1 MNFKEML
8 EKRHACK
15 LFDGRKIPEEDLKFI
30 LESGVLAPSSHG
42 FEPWKFFVLND
53 RQEELSR
60 LCFNQ
65 QNVATASHNI
75 ILVARKDL
83 QEKDAFAR
91 SQIRRFSG
99 SSEENFQRILQIYT
113 HKTNQMSDK
122 ELYEYAKLQ
131 CYLALMQMSLAAIS
145 IGVDSCMIGGFEKEK
160 VDAFLKLKEPFES
173 AVILSLGYKKNEPKY
188 AKIRLKFDEVVEYL

>member
-15 LFDGRKIPEEDLKFI
+15 LFDGRKIPE
-30 LESGVLAPSSHG
+30 
-42 FEPWKFFVLND
+42 
-53 RQEELSR
+53 
-60 LCFNQ
+60 
-65 QNVATASHNI
+65 
-75 ILVARKDL
+75 VARKDL

-99 SSEENFQRILQIYT
+99 SSEENFQKILQIYT

-122 ELYEYAKLQ
+122 ELYHYASLQ

>member
-1 MNFKEML
+1 ME
-8 EKRHACK
+8 
-15 LFDGRKIPEEDLKFI
+15 I
-30 LESGVLAPSSHG
+30 
-42 FEPWKFFVLND
+42 FVLND
-53 RQEELSR
+53 RQEELSK

>member
-1 MNFKEML
+1 M
-8 EKRHACK
+8 
-15 LFDGRKIPEEDLKFI
+15 KFI

-53 RQEELSR
+53 RQEELSK

>member
-53 RQEELSR
+53 RQEELSK

-113 HKTNQMSDK
+113 HRTN
-122 ELYEYAKLQ
+122 
-131 CYLALMQMSLAAIS
+131 QMSLAAIS

>member
-1 MNFKEML
+1 M
-8 EKRHACK
+8 
-15 LFDGRKIPEEDLKFI
+15 
-30 LESGVLAPSSHG
+30 
-42 FEPWKFFVLND
+42 
-53 RQEELSR
+53 
-60 LCFNQ
+60 
-65 QNVATASHNI
+65 
-75 ILVARKDL
+75 

>member
-1 MNFKEML
+1 MSLGN
-8 EKRHACK
+8 
-15 LFDGRKIPEEDLKFI
+15 
-30 LESGVLAPSSHG
+30 
-42 FEPWKFFVLND
+42 FFVLND
-53 RQEELSR
+53 RQEELSK

-75 ILVARKDL
+75 ILIARKDL
-83 QEKDAFAR
+83 QEKDAFVR

-99 SSEENFQRILQIYT
+99 SSEENFQKILQTYT

>member
-1 MNFKEML
+1 MNFKDLL

-15 LFDGRKIPEEDLKFI
+15 LFDERKISEKDVKYI
-30 LESGVLAPSSHG
+30 LECGVLAPSSHG
-42 FEPWKFFVLND
+42 FEPWKFFVLKD
-53 RQEELSR
+53 RQEELSK

-83 QEKDAFAR
+83 QEKDAFAK

-122 ELYEYAKLQ
+122 ELYHYASLQ
-131 CYLALMQMSLAAIS
+131 CYLALMQMSLAAMS

-160 VDAFLKLKEPFES
+160 VDAFLKLEEPFES